1 MLTGGLGV
9 LTRLTDADGWEH
21 WVSEEAMLLG
31 RLTGF
36 YVTLCGWTVAPASLT
51 APPGRGCWY
60 CAQSKLI

>member
-1 MLTGGLGV
+1 M

-21 WVSEEAMLLG
+21 LVNEEAMLLG

-51 APPGRGCWY
+51 APPGRMCGY
-60 CAQSKLI
+60 CAESKLV